1 MVRVIKIR
9 KGLDINLKGKADKV
23 KTKIELSEEIG
34 LSPMSFPGL
43 TPKVTVKEGDHVKA
57 GEPLFVNKRCPSVSY
72 ASPVSGVIT
81 RVNRGDRRKVL
92 NVVVEPDKIQEY
104 VDFGVRNVD
113 TLSGNEIINS
123 LLQAG
128 LFGYINQLP
137 YAVSTTPE
145 ILPKAIYVSA
155 LRDKPLAADFEFELI
170 GNEQHFIAGL
180 TALSKIARTYLGI
193 GRGQGSECLRQAKNV
208 EVNIFD
214 GPCPAGNVGVQINNT
229 NPINK
234 GDVVWT
240 VDPTAVIFFGRLFNS
255 GKVDLHRTIA
265 IVGSEVDNPM
275 YADVV
280 IGQKISSILSGK
292 ISFNDKHIRIINGNV
307 LTGRKCSYND
317 FLDAHASEIT
327 VIPEGDD
334 ADELLGWIRP
344 RLSQYSVNRSYF
356 NWLTHKKDYVLDAR
370 IKGGERHMIMSGEY
384 DKVLPMNIYAEYLVK
399 AIIAGDIDKM
409 EALGIYEVSPEDF
422 ALPEF
427 VDSSKLPLQSIIR
440 NGLDML
446 RKENS

>member
-9 KGLDINLKGKADKV
+9 KGLDINLRGKADKV

-104 VDFGVRNVD
+104 VDFGVKNVD

-145 ILPKAIYVSA
+145 IRPKAIYVSA

-180 TALSKIARTYLGI
+180 TALSKIAKTYLGI

-280 IGQKISSILSGK
+280 IGQKISSILSKEESMIASPSVIVTLCSKCAAGFP
-292 ISFNDKHIRIINGNV
+292 SNV
-307 LTGRKCSYND
+307 
-317 FLDAHASEIT
+317 
-327 VIPEGDD
+327 
-334 ADELLGWIRP
+334 
-344 RLSQYSVNRSYF
+344 
-356 NWLTHKKDYVLDAR
+356 
-370 IKGGERHMIMSGEY
+370 
-384 DKVLPMNIYAEYLVK
+384 
-399 AIIAGDIDKM
+399 
-409 EALGIYEVSPEDF
+409 
-422 ALPEF
+422 
-427 VDSSKLPLQSIIR
+427 
-440 NGLDML
+440 
-446 RKENS
+446 

>member
-9 KGLDINLKGKADKV
+9 KGLDINLRGKADKV

-104 VDFGVRNVD
+104 VDFGVKNVD

-180 TALSKIARTYLGI
+180 TALSKIAQTYLGI
-193 GRGQGSECLRQAKNV
+193 GRGQGSECLRQAK
-208 EVNIFD
+208 
-214 GPCPAGNVGVQINNT
+214 
-229 NPINK
+229 
-234 GDVVWT
+234 
-240 VDPTAVIFFGRLFNS
+240 
-255 GKVDLHRTIA
+255 
-265 IVGSEVDNPM
+265 M
-275 YADVV
+275 
-280 IGQKISSILSGK
+280 
-292 ISFNDKHIRIINGNV
+292 
-307 LTGRKCSYND
+307 
-317 FLDAHASEIT
+317 
-327 VIPEGDD
+327 
-334 ADELLGWIRP
+334 
-344 RLSQYSVNRSYF
+344 
-356 NWLTHKKDYVLDAR
+356 
-370 IKGGERHMIMSGEY
+370 
-384 DKVLPMNIYAEYLVK
+384 
-399 AIIAGDIDKM
+399 
-409 EALGIYEVSPEDF
+409 
-422 ALPEF
+422 
-427 VDSSKLPLQSIIR
+427 
-440 NGLDML
+440 
-446 RKENS
+446 